1 MSRPRPTLPLRQL
14 RTNLVR
20 ALSLMLLVGLCCHP
34 AHAQVAPAPQA
45 SNTSIPSPA
54 ASPSLVATHST
65 LASANSTTSPSTT
78 ASLSP
83 SPSPS
88 PELLSFKEF
97 FQFPVGPRGLDIH
110 PRLQQAN
117 GQPVRLRGYM
127 VQQDHGSHRGQF
139 LFTPRPVQMSEHADG
154 DADDLPPATV
164 LVKLAPAQSTWVVPH
179 TPGLIELAGIL
190 SVGRQEADDGR
201 VTWVQLQLQP

>member
-1 MSRPRPTLPLRQL
+1 MSRPLTALPLRQL

-20 ALSLMLLVGLCCHP
+20 ALGLMLLVGLCCHP
-34 AHAQVAPAPQA
+34 AHAQVATAPQA
-45 SNTSIPSPA
+45 SNTSIPGPA
-54 ASPSLVATHST
+54 ASPSLMATHST

-78 ASLSP
+78 ATP

-190 SVGRQEADDGR
+190 SVGRHEADDGR

>member
-1 MSRPRPTLPLRQL
+1 MSNSHLLPHPRPALTHFAQSCSA
-14 RTNLVR
+14 R
-20 ALSLMLLVGLCCHP
+20 ALGLTVLVGLACSL
-34 AHAQVAPAPQA
+34 AHAQVVSAPQESKA
-45 SNTSIPSPA
+45 VTPS
-54 ASPSLVATHST
+54 STAT
-65 LASANSTTSPSTT
+65 PG
-78 ASLSP
+78 
-83 SPSPS
+83 

-117 GQPVRLRGYM
+117 GQAVRLRGYM
-127 VQQDHGSHRGQF
+127 VQQDHGSQRGQF
-139 LFTPRPVQMSEHADG
+139 FFTPRPVQMSEHADG

-179 TPGLIELAGIL
+179 TVGLIELAGTL

-201 VTWVQLQLQP
+201 VTWVQLQLQH

>member
-1 MSRPRPTLPLRQL
+1 MPTPHPLPCPHTTPPCR
-14 RTNLVR
+14 R
-20 ALSLMLLVGLCCHP
+20 AVPQWALTLALTLVGAAWLSP
-34 AHAQVAPAPQA
+34 AHAQTAPVPPVG
-45 SNTSIPSPA
+45 NPA
-54 ASPSLVATHST
+54 TVTATAH
-65 LASANSTTSPSTT
+65 ASA
-78 ASLSP
+78 
-83 SPSPS
+83 
-88 PELLSFKEF
+88 ELLSFKDF

-110 PRLQQAN
+110 PRLQQAH
-117 GQPVRLRGYM
+117 GRAVRLRGYM
-127 VQQDHGSHRGQF
+127 VQQDPGSQRGQF

-164 LVKLAPAQSTWVVPH
+164 LVKLVPDQATWLVSH

>member
-1 MSRPRPTLPLRQL
+1 MSRPRPTLPLRQV
-14 RTNLVR
+14 RPILVR
-20 ALSLMLLVGLCCHP
+20 ALGLMLLVGLCCQP

-45 SNTSIPSPA
+45 SHTS
-54 ASPSLVATHST
+54 T
-65 LASANSTTSPSTT
+65 
-78 ASLSP
+78 
-83 SPSPS
+83 PS
-88 PELLSFKEF
+88 PELLSFKDF
-97 FQFPVGPRGLDIH
+97 FQWPVGPRGLDIH

-179 TPGLIELAGIL
+179 TPGLIELAGVL